1 MAPSVKQRKIAILG
15 SRSVGKSSLAVQ
27 YCEGHFVESYY
38 PTIENTFSHE
48 IVYKGQTFLTE
59 IIDTAGQDEYSLL
72 NSKLYIGIHGYVI
85 VYSVAS
91 RQSFDMVRIIRD
103 KLLNH
108 LGADSVP
115 IMIVGNKNDV
125 DTKKQRKISAEEGQA
140 LGQELNCGWIE
151 TSARNNTNV
160 AKGFELMIAE
170 IEKSQEPDKP
180 AGGGKCAVM

>member
-1 MAPSVKQRKIAILG
+1 MAPSIKQRKIAILG
-15 SRSVGKSSLAVQ
+15 SRSVGKSSLTVQ

-59 IIDTAGQDEYSLL
+59 IIDTAGQDEYSML
-72 NSKLYIGIHGYVI
+72 NSKHFIGIHGYML

-91 RQSFDMVRIIRD
+91 RQSFEMISIIRD
-103 KLLNH
+103 KILNH
-108 LGADSVP
+108 LGAESVP

-125 DTKKQRKISAEEGQA
+125 DANKQRKVSVEEGQT
-140 LGQELNCGWIE
+140 LGQDLKCGWIE
-151 TSARNNTNV
+151 TSARKNHNV
-160 AKGFELMIAE
+160 AKAFELMIAE

-180 AGGGKCAVM
+180 AGGGKCVVM